1 VNLRPYWWDTVPL
14 PDETPHE
21 APLPPR
27 VDAVVVGAGYTG
39 LSAARRLAMCG
50 ASVLVVERETIGW
63 GASSRN
69 GGQVLT
75 GLAIDSVSLLRAYG
89 RRRARALFRA
99 ASDALNGLEEL
110 IQDERIDCGFER
122 TGHVQAAWKRSHFES
137 LREEQAVLA
146 REFDHHVRIVDRQD
160 QQQEI
165 GSDRFHGVLVDD
177 RSAALNPAQYVRGLA
192 RAAQAR
198 GVRIVTGVSVLETA
212 RDGDVWRIGTT
223 AGAVTARDVLFATYG
238 YTDGAFPEL
247 RRRIVPVGSYIVATE
262 PLDAETAA
270 SLVPRRRMAFDSKY
284 FLYYFRVT
292 GDRRL
297 LFGGRAEFRRPDAH
311 SVGRAAS
318 ILRRGLN
325 MVFPRLADVRI
336 DYAWG
341 GNVAFARDRMPHA
354 GQLAQKYFA
363 AGYGGHGIAIATA
376 LGDAIARQMAGQMV
390 EHPMFEDSMPAIPLY
405 RGRPWFLPFVGAYYA
420 AKDWLS

>member
-14 PDETPHE
+14 PDDTPAA
-21 APLPPR
+21 APLPAR

-75 GLAIDSVSLLRAYG
+75 GLSIDAVSLLRAYG
-89 RRRARALFRA
+89 RVRARALFRA
-99 ASDALNGLEEL
+99 SDAALHDLETL
-110 IQDERIDCGFER
+110 IHDERIDCGFER
-122 TGHVQAAWKRSHFES
+122 TGHVQAAWKPSHFRS

-146 REFDHHVRIVDRQD
+146 RDFDHDVRLVERRD
-160 QQQEI
+160 QRQEI

-198 GVRIVTGVSVLETA
+198 GVRIATGVSVLDAA
-212 RDGDVWRIGTT
+212 RDGDVWRIATT
-223 AGAVTARDVLFATYG
+223 AGAVAARDVLFATNG
-238 YTDGAFPEL
+238 YTDRAFPEL
-247 RRRIVPVGSYIVATE
+247 RRRIVPVGSYTVATE

-270 SLVPRRRMAFDSKY
+270 ALVPGRRVAFDSKY
-284 FLYYFRVT
+284 VLYYFRVA

-297 LFGGRAEFRRPDAH
+297 LFGGRAEFRRPDAQ

-318 ILRRGLN
+318 ILRRGMT
-325 MVFPRLADVRI
+325 MVFPGLADVRI

-354 GQLAQKYFA
+354 GRLGYKYFA